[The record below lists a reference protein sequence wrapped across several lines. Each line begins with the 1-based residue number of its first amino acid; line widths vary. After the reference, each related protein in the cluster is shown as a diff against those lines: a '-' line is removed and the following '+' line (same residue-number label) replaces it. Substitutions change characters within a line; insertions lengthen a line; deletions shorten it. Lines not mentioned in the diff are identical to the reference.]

1 MDADLLD
8 RTDIGFCH
16 CTANGEIA
24 DLNGS
29 AFNLLNLNSVF
40 AHREDALHF
49 SLTACVMNTL
59 PYLMRIPRNSR
70 FLLN

>member
-40 AHREDALHF
+40 AHREDALLYNHH
-49 SLTACVMNTL
+49 
-59 PYLMRIPRNSR
+59 
-70 FLLN
+70 